1 MAAYRISEY
10 LLDIGTLSNY
20 QNAQQSLAR
29 ISSTHNPPLE
39 DYRTQML
46 GGVIFDFDGVIVD
59 SHPAAHGGLE
69 SFSAVPKAKMSMT
82 RIFLLSAKARNA
94 KRYCGI
100 FSANSLQ
107 NKSRVTALKRTNYF
121 RSARDELQLVQ
132 GFADFLAELDS
143 AGLPSGVATSG
154 SRARVEQALAAFNL
168 RNRFRAVVTGDDVER
183 GKPDP
188 ALFLLAAQALQID
201 PSRILVF
208 EDAVAG
214 VLAAKNA
221 GMKCVGIAA
230 SGRELSLK
238 QAGADLVMNDFADTT
253 LNDLRPLFV

>member
-1 MAAYRISEY
+1 
-10 LLDIGTLSNY
+10 
-20 QNAQQSLAR
+20 
-29 ISSTHNPPLE
+29 
-39 DYRTQML
+39 ML
-46 GGVIFDFDGVIVD
+46 GGVIFDFDGVVAD
-59 SHPAAHGGLE
+59 SHPLHMAAW
-69 SFSAVPKAKMSMT
+69 KA
-82 RIFLLSAKARNA
+82 FLLSKDKDVNDADLSFVRGGA
-94 KRYCGI
+94 KRGEI
-100 FSANSLQ
+100 LRHFLGEL
-107 NKSRVTALKRTNYF
+107 TAEQVVSYGAEKDKLFQVR
-121 RSARDELQLVQ
+121 ARELQLVR

-143 AGLPSGVATSG
+143 AGLPCGVATSG
-154 SRARVEQALAAFNL
+154 SRARVEHALAAFDL
-168 RNRFRAVVTGDDVER
+168 RNRFRMIVTGDEVER

-230 SGRELSLK
+230 SGRELLLK